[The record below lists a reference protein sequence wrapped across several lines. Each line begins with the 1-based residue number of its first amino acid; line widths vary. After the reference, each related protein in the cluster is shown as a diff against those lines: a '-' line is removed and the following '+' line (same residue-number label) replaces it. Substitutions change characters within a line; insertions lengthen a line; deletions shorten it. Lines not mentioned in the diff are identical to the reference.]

1 MTMVQE
7 GAQQSGAKG
16 GNDSTLAD
24 LRKSVTAIS
33 EELATIA
40 ERRTRVLRQGA
51 EAGTTEVRRAIRRQ
65 PVIAMGVAAV
75 AGALLALAVVP
86 RFGATRTPRSR
97 FDGMMSY
104 MPQVTRADLHD
115 MADSIQ
121 RQVSRAA
128 SSVPFSSS
136 VERLV
141 DAISKVEPTSSMNS
155 AVEKLGSWLSRVPD
169 AVKPPKK

>member
-1 MTMVQE
+1 MAMVQE
-7 GAQQSGAKG
+7 AQQGAKSG
-16 GNDSTLAD
+16 DSTLAD

-40 ERRTRVLRQGA
+40 ERRTRALREGT
-51 EAGTTEVRRAIRRQ
+51 EAGAAELRKTIRRQ
-65 PVIAMGVAAV
+65 PVVAMGVAAV

-86 RFGATRTPRSR
+86 RFGARPPRSR
-97 FDGMMSY
+97 FDGLMSH

-115 MADSIQ
+115 FADNIQ

-128 SSVPFSSS
+128 TSVPFSSS

-141 DAISKVEPTSSMNS
+141 DALSKIEPGTSMNS
-155 AVEKLGSWLSRVPD
+155 VVEKLGSWMRRVPD
-169 AVKPPKK
+169 AVTPAKK

>member
-1 MTMVQE
+1 MAMVQE
-7 GAQQSGAKG
+7 GAPQTGAKG
-16 GNDSTLAD
+16 SSDSTLAD

-40 ERRTRVLRQGA
+40 ERRTRAIREGA
-51 EAGTTEVRRAIRRQ
+51 EAGSAELRKTIRRQ
-65 PVIAMGVAAV
+65 PVLAMGVAAV

-86 RFGATRTPRSR
+86 RFGSRSAPRSR
-97 FDGMMSY
+97 WEAWMPN

-115 MADSIQ
+115 MAENIQ

-141 DAISKVEPTSSMNS
+141 DALSKVEPTSSMNS
-155 AVEKLGSWLSRVPD
+155 AVEKIGSWLGRVPE
-169 AVKPPKK
+169 AVKPTKK

>member
-1 MTMVQE
+1 MVMVQE
-7 GAQQSGAKG
+7 GGQQGAKG
-16 GNDSTLAD
+16 GDSTLAD

-40 ERRTRVLRQGA
+40 ERRTRALREGT
-51 EAGTTEVRRAIRRQ
+51 EAGAAELRKSIRRQ
-65 PVIAMGVAAV
+65 PVVAMGVAAV

-86 RFGATRTPRSR
+86 RFGARPPRSR
-97 FDGMMSY
+97 FDGWMSHMPH

-115 MADSIQ
+115 FADNIQ

-128 SSVPFSSS
+128 TSVPFSSS

-141 DAISKVEPTSSMNS
+141 DALSKIEPGTSMNS
-155 AVEKLGSWLSRVPD
+155 VVDKLGSWLRRIPD
-169 AVKPPKK
+169 AVTPAKK

>member
-1 MTMVQE
+1 MAMVQE
-7 GAQQSGAKG
+7 GAQQTGAKS
-16 GNDSTLAD
+16 DSTLAD

-40 ERRTRVLRQGA
+40 ERRTRALREGA

-65 PVIAMGVAAV
+65 PVLAMGVAAV

-86 RFGATRTPRSR
+86 RFGVRAPRSR
-97 FDGMMSY
+97 FDGLMSHMAH
-104 MPQVTRADLHD
+104 MPQVTRADLYD
-115 MADSIQ
+115 MADNIQ

-128 SSVPFSSS
+128 GSVPFAAS

-141 DAISKVEPTSSMNS
+141 DALSKVDPGTSMNS
-155 AVEKLGSWLSRVPD
+155 VVDKLGSWLGRVPD
-169 AVKPPKK
+169 TVKPPKK